1 MKKLAHG
8 LTLFFIL
15 SFGATTFA
23 TEVSDASLDK
33 LMEVSGLREQMA
45 EIPGMILTGVEQASS
60 QGTEIPEA
68 MLARLYRS
76 IDESFAPEEV
86 LLFVKQ
92 ELKKSIS
99 EEQVAGLMQWYE
111 SETGKRIVKAEIDA
125 SSPAAY
131 MEMNRIGKS
140 LFENE
145 QRVIMAQTIANQA
158 KSTDLVMD
166 LQLNTAIAV
175 YAAVSMALMPGEK
188 VDIEAFRQQM
198 TSQDELM
205 RDNIEQFV
213 ILTLLYSY
221 KDIDPASMEK
231 YLQFLGKEDTV
242 QFNDSVN
249 VGLSQGLNIAITKM
263 AQSLYDSY
271 KKQA

>member
-1 MKKLAHG
+1 MKKLVQG
-8 LTLFFIL
+8 LTLFLFL
-15 SFGATTFA
+15 SVGASTFA

-45 EIPGMILTGVEQASS
+45 EIPGMILAGVEQSS
-60 QGTEIPEA
+60 NQGTEIPES

-86 LLFVKQ
+86 LHFVKQ
-92 ELKKSIS
+92 ELKKSIT
-99 EEQVAGLMQWYE
+99 EEQLTGLLQWYE

-145 QRVIMAQTIANQA
+145 QRVIMAQTIATQA
-158 KSTDLVMD
+158 KSTDLVME

-175 YAAVSMALMPGEK
+175 YAAITMALKPDEK
-188 VDIEAFRQQM
+188 VDLEAFRQQM

-221 KDIDPASMEK
+221 KDIDAASMEK
-231 YLQFLGKEDTV
+231 YLQFLSKADTV

-249 VGLSQGLNIAITKM
+249 AGLIKGLNNAIAKM

-271 KKQA
+271 KNQA